1 MAENKINDILR
12 ASVESVRSFSELD
25 TVTGSAITTPS
36 GVTVIPVSRMSV
48 GFASGGVDYGREH
61 RTDGFG
67 GGGGTALSIT
77 PVAFLTIGPN
87 AEVNLVSLS
96 DGGGSVDRFV
106 SLVERAPE
114 LIQKIKGSL

>member
-1 MAENKINDILR
+1 MTENKINDILR
-12 ASVESVRSFSELD
+12 ASVDSVRSFSEID

-61 RTDGFG
+61 RSDGFG

-87 AEVNLVSLS
+87 AEVNLISLS
-96 DGGGSVDRFV
+96 DNGGGLDRIV

-114 LIQKIKGSL
+114 LIEKIKGAL